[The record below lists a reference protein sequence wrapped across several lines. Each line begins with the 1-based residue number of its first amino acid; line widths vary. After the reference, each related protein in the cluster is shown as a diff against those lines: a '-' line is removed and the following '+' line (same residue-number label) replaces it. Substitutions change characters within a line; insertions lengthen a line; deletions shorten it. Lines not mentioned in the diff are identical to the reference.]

1 MSIIFTKEKK
11 KYMKRSWKF
20 ENDKK
25 VFESWLV
32 STICQQC
39 QERHWKLCLLFLT
52 PLLYYNTNHSNTVVP
67 SLSNHFWKFTAYVHT
82 HVRNYVI
89 STYQIKKIALQ
100 MPITN
105 LLILTLQCESLFC
118 EYRISSI
125 NSRGY
130 YSFLIVKS
138 AASIRGRLLIKGG
151 YYYKIPKKLR
161 EIEPK
166 MDIFGHFTLL
176 LS

>member
-1 MSIIFTKEKK
+1 
-11 KYMKRSWKF
+11 
-20 ENDKK
+20 
-25 VFESWLV
+25 
-32 STICQQC
+32 
-39 QERHWKLCLLFLT
+39 
-52 PLLYYNTNHSNTVVP
+52 
-67 SLSNHFWKFTAYVHT
+67 
-82 HVRNYVI
+82 
-89 STYQIKKIALQ
+89 

-161 EIEPK
+161 EIVPELYNFRLIITILVQNVELWPLFEGGYYSLQK
-166 MDIFGHFTLL
+166 A
-176 LS
+176 